1 MPNTKQTGST
11 LVELTVVVFIISVLF
26 LIAIRSYT
34 NLNSSNE
41 YIKARLLL
49 TEISLSVKD
58 WKARN
63 SYYPDDIGSSE
74 IGQKIAPGK
83 PQDRVKWLSS
93 IPFDSVFDY
102 DHWPLPENGRCYV
115 HVAFW
120 GQNKERDYELSQIVA
135 QPQELK
141 KVGDDLVLGIDIYD
155 CECTIQETI
164 RECWERTG
172 KKEY

>member
-1 MPNTKQTGST
+1 MSNTKQTGNT
-11 LVELTVVVFIISVLF
+11 LVELTVVVFIISILF
-26 LIAIRSYT
+26 LIAIRTYT
-34 NLNSSNE
+34 NLNSRNK
-41 YIKARLLL
+41 YLRAKLLL
-49 TEISLSVKD
+49 TEISLSVQD

-74 IGQKIAPGK
+74 IEQKIAPGK
-83 PQDRVKWLSS
+83 LQDRVKWPTS

-102 DHWPLPENGRCYV
+102 DHWPLPEDGRCYV

-120 GQNKERDYELSQIVA
+120 GQNRKRDYELSQIVA

-164 RECWERTG
+164 RECRELNEN
-172 KKEY
+172 KEY